1 MTNDADDAHY
11 EEIILGLI
19 CCEEAP
25 QVVPACILFSVGRP
39 WPSDDDDDD
48 DDDDD

>member
-1 MTNDADDAHY
+1 MTNDADDARY

-25 QVVPACILFSVGRP
+25 QVVPACFNLVLLVIK
-39 WPSDDDDDD
+39 WN
-48 DDDDD
+48 

>member
-1 MTNDADDAHY
+1 MTNDADDARF

-25 QVVPACILFSVGRP
+25 QVVPACILCSVGRP
-39 WPSDDDDDD
+39 WSSDGDDDDDD
-48 DDDDD
+48 DD